1 MEIGVYTF
9 ADVGIGTGD
18 VGPAQRTAELI
29 EELAFAAQAVTP
41 VMSVRP
47 ASLVSARAS
56 DRVGPRW
63 LPWSETETRSSRV
76 RCGSDGDHPVDRPHR
91 QARADRDQR

>member
-1 MEIGVYTF
+1 MARIMTIGEILVEIMATERGLC
-9 ADVGIGTGD
+9 G
-18 VGPAQRTAELI
+18 
-29 EELAFAAQAVTP
+29 LAFADEVVTT

-63 LPWSETETRSSRV
+63 LPWSETETPSSRV

-91 QARADRDQR
+91 QDRADRDQR